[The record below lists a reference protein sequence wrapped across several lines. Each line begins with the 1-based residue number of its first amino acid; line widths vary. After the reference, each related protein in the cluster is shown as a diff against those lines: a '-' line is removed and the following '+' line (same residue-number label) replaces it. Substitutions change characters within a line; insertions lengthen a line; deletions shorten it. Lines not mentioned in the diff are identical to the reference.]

1 MSEHQR
7 YYLTTPLYYVN
18 SRPHIGHSYTN
29 IACDA
34 LARHWRQRLG
44 RDKVFFLTGTDEHG
58 QKIAR
63 AAQAAGQEPQAFT
76 DAISGTF
83 RQLWTALN
91 VDYDVFIRT
100 TEERHKQAVR
110 KVWTDLDAK
119 GDIYSSSYQGYY
131 CTPCETFLTEE
142 TVRQM
147 TSEGREVTCPDCK
160 RAAERIEETNYFFRM
175 SKYQDWLVRALENGA
190 DEQGRPMVVLPE
202 TRRNEVLGFL
212 KANKLEDLCVSRP
225 KARLSWGIETPLSSE
240 HVTYVWF
247 DALVNYVSACGY
259 GSDPVALER
268 WWPADVHVIG
278 KDILRH
284 HAIYWTIL
292 LKALGL
298 APPRLIFAHGWWVVG
313 GEKMSKSKGNVVDP
327 VEIAAQYGVD
337 AYRYFLLRETPFGQ
351 DGVFSQ
357 EALTLRFNTDLAND
371 LGNLLNRSL
380 TMCEKYFGG
389 EVPAFEVSAKA
400 AELKDLV
407 DGLSGRVERA
417 MERLAFHEALQA
429 IWEPIGRANKY
440 IEESAPW
447 TLAKEGRTAELKTVI
462 GALHEVLSATAKML
476 YPFMPAT
483 AEAVASQLGIERLE
497 VVPYPVRWGSFAAG
511 GRRIAKGAP
520 LFPRIEDP
528 DKPKTGDKKK
538 AKSA

>member
-1 MSEHQR
+1 MPDR

-34 LARHWRQRLG
+34 LARYWRMRLG
-44 RDKVFFLTGTDEHG
+44 RQRVFFLTGTDEHG

-83 RQLWTALN
+83 RQLWGSLGI
-91 VDYDVFIRT
+91 DYDDFIRT
-100 TEERHKQAVR
+100 TEPRHKDAVR
-110 KVWTDLDAK
+110 RVWTELNAK
-119 GDIYSSSYQGYY
+119 GEIYSSSYEGYY

-142 TVRQM
+142 SVRQL
-147 TSEGREVTCPDCK
+147 TAEGKPVVCGDCA
-160 RAAERIEETNYFFRM
+160 RPAERIEETNYFFRM
-175 SKYQDWLVRALENGA
+175 SKYQDWLIRTLENGA
-190 DEQGRPMVVLPE
+190 DEQGRPLRILPE

-247 DALVNYVSACGY
+247 DALVNYISACGY
-259 GSDPVALER
+259 GTDPAKLER

-327 VEIAAQYGVD
+327 VDIATRFGVD

-351 DGVFSQ
+351 DGIFSE

-371 LGNLLNRSL
+371 IGNLLNRSL

-389 EVPAFEVSAKA
+389 EVPAFTVSDKA
-400 AELKDLV
+400 AALKGLV
-407 DGLSGRVERA
+407 DALPARIEEA
-417 MERLAFHEALQA
+417 LERLAFHEALQI
-429 IWEPIGRANKY
+429 IWEPIGKANKY

-447 TLAKEGRTAELKTVI
+447 TLSKEGRIDELKTVI
-462 GALHEVLSATAKML
+462 GVLHEVLRASARSL
-476 YPFMPAT
+476 WPFMPAT
-483 AEAVASQLGIERLE
+483 AEAIWAQLGISGPPQDDAR
-497 VVPYPVRWGSFAAG
+497 PGWGYFEAG
-511 GRRIAKGAP
+511 GRRIAKSGP

-528 DKPKTGDKKK
+528 TKEKTGDKKK
-538 AKSA
+538 SKSS